1 MTQLRILLT
10 SLLISLLAWQAAAS
24 DTSSASSSKTP
35 ALCASSEQ
43 AAAVRALYATPPAPP
58 TFMAAGKLGLA
69 EAVVASALGATQAI
83 GTSGAGFEAVWNS
96 LRGWPG
102 ATAVIVK
109 GGQVLEVHGPVPT
122 GAPSTKSKFY
132 NLTADG
138 AGLGGHLRP
147 DLIGAIYAVNL
158 EGAQGPLRGVT
169 FVDLAG
175 DSIFGMY
182 LPEAGSP
189 SKEQLAR
196 FDQTWNV
203 IKALPR
209 ACE

>member
-1 MTQLRILLT
+1 MTQLRMLLA
-10 SLLISLLAWQAAAS
+10 SLLVSLPAWQAAAS
-24 DTSSASSSKTP
+24 NTASAPSSKVP

-43 AAAVRALYATPPAPP
+43 AVSVRALYATPPASP
-58 TFMAAGKLGLA
+58 TFMAAGKLGLT
-69 EAVVASALGATQAI
+69 EAVVASALGGNQAI
-83 GTSGAGFEAVWNS
+83 GTSGTGFEAVWNS

-102 ATAVIVK
+102 ATAVLVK
-109 GGQVLEVHGPVPT
+109 GGQVFEVHGPVPA
-122 GAPSTKSKFY
+122 GAPSSQSKFY
-132 NLTADG
+132 NLKANG

-189 SKEQLAR
+189 STEQVAR

-209 ACE
+209 ACN